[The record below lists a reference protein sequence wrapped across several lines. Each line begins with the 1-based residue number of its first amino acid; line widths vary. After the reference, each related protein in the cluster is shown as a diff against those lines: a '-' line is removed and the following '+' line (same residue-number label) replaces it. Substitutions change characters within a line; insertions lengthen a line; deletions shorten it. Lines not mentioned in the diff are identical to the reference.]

1 MNWDDLQ
8 ADFRNGGAPIAP
20 GEVRRFRR
28 RQQGKVAVELIAAV
42 ALVGVSAWI
51 LSRSPPPAAI
61 AVLMASLIFVGAD
74 LTYLFTN
81 RAGLLRASA
90 STTGEWLALLKKQAD
105 ADLRL
110 NRFGTGV
117 CLVAAVFGVGWA
129 PWMFFTF
136 PAEYLA
142 APWRVVVGFGGY
154 FVIVI
159 GTLAWL
165 RVRRRRLLAR
175 REALG
180 AA

>member
-1 MNWDDLQ
+1 MNWDELG

-20 GEVRRFRR
+20 DEVRRFRR
-28 RQQGKVAVELIAAV
+28 RQQGKVAIEVVASAV
-42 ALVGVSAWI
+42 LVGVAGWI

-61 AVLMASLIFVGAD
+61 AILIAALLFVGVD

-90 STTGEWLALLKKQAD
+90 STTDEWLALLRKQAD

-110 NRFGTGV
+110 NRFATRV
-117 CLVAAVFGVGWA
+117 CIVAAIIGVGWA

-136 PAEYLA
+136 PAEYMA
-142 APWRVVVGFGGY
+142 APWRAVVGFGGY
-154 FVIVI
+154 FAFV
-159 GTLAWL
+159 GATLLWL
-165 RVRRRRLLAR
+165 RWKRRQLVAR